1 MVKKRKV
8 EASEDF
14 AFDDD
19 TSDEEGLEDFQMKVD
34 KLKPT
39 ALLAAPQVEG
49 GSDVN
54 DDSEEEESE
63 EDGDESG
70 EESSDDEDS
79 EEDAPVEP
87 DPELSKEKK
96 LKLSRLQEQLANIG
110 EASDS
115 ESESDDDSEDEIQDN
130 DDANLQDGDDSDEDE
145 LSEEDEEDEGD
156 IKSDDKEAE
165 EEDNQDQS
173 ENSSPNKKLKL
184 EPSSKCEETSEEKAR
199 KKYRDQLA
207 KMSIEDIQKLKER
220 LGLKLFNQKMEGTAP
235 ERGKKVIF
243 CFDQTFSY
251 FTLIITSLVR
261 LKFPFC
267 FRWSSSVRTRTGQ
280 EK

>member
-1 MVKKRKV
+1 MLSR
-8 EASEDF
+8 
-14 AFDDD
+14 
-19 TSDEEGLEDFQMKVD
+19 
-34 KLKPT
+34 
-39 ALLAAPQVEG
+39 
-49 GSDVN
+49 SDVN
-54 DDSEEEESE
+54 EDGEEEESE

-79 EEDAPVEP
+79 EEDALIEP

-115 ESESDDDSEDEIQDN
+115 ESESDDDSEDN
-130 DDANLQDGDDSDEDE
+130 DDANLQDSDDNGEDE
-145 LSEEDEEDEGD
+145 ISEEDEEDEGD
-156 IKSDDKEAE
+156 IKSDNKEAE
-165 EEDNQDQS
+165 QEDNQDQS

-235 ERGKKVIF
+235 ERGKKVIS
-243 CFDQTFSY
+243 CFHQTLFI
-251 FTLIITSLVR
+251 LRIITLLVR